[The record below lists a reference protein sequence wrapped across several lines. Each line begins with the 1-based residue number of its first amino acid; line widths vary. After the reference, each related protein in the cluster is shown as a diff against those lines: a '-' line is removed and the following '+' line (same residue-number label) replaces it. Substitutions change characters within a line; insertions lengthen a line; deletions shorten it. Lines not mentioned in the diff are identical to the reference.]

1 VIKYKVAE
9 KKLTSDSAK
18 SEKAKKGND
27 KIMDNIWKLMKY
39 TQGENNQNKS
49 MQFCMPVFIHIE
61 TLWRQDERHKLNDD
75 NDDVEEELE
84 VKLMLSLPP
93 EYQSDSKDPNKIVL
107 EPPSPNDESIIFE
120 TLDEFK
126 CYVR

>member
-1 VIKYKVAE
+1 MIKYKVAE

-75 NDDVEEELE
+75 NASNYTNNSRKSLINDQTISRFIDIQSKLE
-84 VKLMLSLPP
+84 T
-93 EYQSDSKDPNKIVL
+93 
-107 EPPSPNDESIIFE
+107 FE
-120 TLDEFK
+120 NNGVFEDL
-126 CYVR
+126 R